1 MSTVIRYFYNHS
13 SPWSY
18 FGHNRFLEL
27 AAEHGAEVVFR
38 PCESH
43 IIFAQSGGLPVA
55 KRAPQ
60 RQAYRIA
67 ELKRWGEYLGL
78 PMVIESAHEPP
89 PMDWANRLA
98 IAAGE
103 EGEAGDMGKLSA
115 ALFAARWVEDRDL
128 SDPDGMIAVAGEAG
142 FDGKALWEASRGD
155 EIGAL
160 YDAYTKEAM
169 DANVFGAP
177 SYILDGEL
185 YWGQDRLD
193 FLARALE
200 RWG

>member
-1 MSTVIRYFYNHS
+1 MASVIRYFYNHS
-13 SPWSY
+13 SPWNY
-18 FGHNRFLEL
+18 FGHDRFLEL
-27 AAEHGAEVVFR
+27 AAAEGAEIVFR

-43 IIFAQSGGLPVA
+43 RIFAQSGGLPVA

-67 ELKRWGEYLGL
+67 ELKRWGEHLGL
-78 PMVIESAHEPP
+78 PMVIESAHEAP

-103 EGEAGDMGKLSA
+103 AGADMGALSSGW
-115 ALFAARWVEDRDL
+115 LAARWAEDRDL
-128 SDPDGMIAVAGEAG
+128 LDPAAMIDVADGLGL
-142 FDGKALWEASRGD
+142 DGSALWEDSRSEETGT
-155 EIGAL
+155 L
-160 YDAYTKEAM
+160 YDAYTEEAM
-169 DANVFGAP
+169 AAGVFGAP

-193 FLARALE
+193 FLARKLQ
-200 RWG
+200 RV